1 MAVPYS
7 TRSIV
12 AILALGGILSAA
24 SADGILVRRDT
35 VVPIKFE
42 SDLTIKGTRTGQR
55 FYATVDERGDL
66 PFGARL
72 EGAVVGVHEA
82 DGDRPAYLDLEFNR
96 IQTANGESRDLRAV
110 PMAFDAKHVEQKS
123 DGRFVAKKS
132 VRRRTDYAIGGA
144 IIGYIAGSVAKKQ
157 LEGLVAGLVAGI
169 ILAETDRVGDGNIV
183 IRRGQRMGALFMK
196 DFRWDDYDRGGDGG
210 WKVRDSSGAASDDW
224 KSPRNESDTPS
235 WKTGDPED
243 PQYSGNY
250 DLRAGR
256 RTVDFRK
263 SERPYYANDTLMVP
277 LERVCDAFKIKL
289 RKSFDD
295 GYELRGELAT
305 MRLQRDSKEFQ
316 VRGRSGQLPVA
327 VVERYG
333 VIFVPVSVIATV
345 SKDKVTVNGNRIR
358 PLAY

>member
-1 MAVPYS
+1 MAAPYS

-12 AILALGGILSAA
+12 AILALGGILSVA

-42 SDLTIKGTRTGQR
+42 SELTMKGSRTGQR
-55 FYATVDERGDL
+55 FFATVDERGDL

-72 EGAVVGVHEA
+72 EGEVVGVHDAE
-82 DGDRPAYLDLEFNR
+82 GDRPAYLDLEFNR
-96 IQTANGESRDLRAV
+96 IQTPNGEYRDIRAV

-132 VRRRTDYAIGGA
+132 VRRRSDYAIGGA

-169 ILAETDRVGDGNIV
+169 ILAETDRVGDGNVV

-210 WKVRDSSGAASDDW
+210 WKVRDSSDGRNGDW
-224 KSPRNESDTPS
+224 KTQSDQSETPG
-235 WKTGDPED
+235 WKTGDPQD
-243 PQYSGNY
+243 PQYSGSY

-263 SERPYYANDTLMVP
+263 SERPYYANETLMVP

-289 RKSFDD
+289 KNNFDD
-295 GYELRGELAT
+295 GYELKGELAT

-316 VRGRSGQLPVA
+316 VNGRFGQLPVA

>member
-1 MAVPYS
+1 MAAS
-7 TRSIV
+7 SSIRFV
-12 AILALGGILSAA
+12 AAIAALGGIVGA
-24 SADGILVRRDT
+24 SFAEGIFVRRDT
-35 VVPIKFE
+35 VVPVKFDTE
-42 SDLTIKGTRTGQR
+42 LTIKGSRTGQR

-72 EGAVVGVHEA
+72 EGSVVGVHEA
-82 DGDRPAYLDLEFNR
+82 DGDRPAYLDLEFR
-96 IQTANGESRDLRAV
+96 SIETPDGSRAIRAV
-110 PMAFDAKHVEQKS
+110 PMAFDAKHVDQKS

-132 VRRRTDYAIGGA
+132 VRRRADYAIGGA
-144 IIGYIAGSVAKKQ
+144 LIGYIVGSTAKKQ
-157 LEGLVAGLVAGI
+157 LEGLVAGLIAGI
-169 ILAETDRVGDGNIV
+169 ILAETDRVGDGNVV

-210 WKVRDSSGAASDDW
+210 WKVRDGSTGSNSDW
-224 KSPRNESDTPS
+224 KSQGDEPETPG
-235 WKTGDPED
+235 WKTGDPQD
-243 PQYSGNY
+243 PQFSGNY

-263 SERPYYANDTLMVP
+263 TERPYYADDVLMVP
-277 LERVCDAFKIKL
+277 LERVCDAFKIKF
-289 RKSFDD
+289 KNNYDD
-295 GYELRGELAT
+295 GYELKGDLAT
-305 MRLQRDSKEFQ
+305 MRLQRDSKEFR
-316 VRGRSGQLPVA
+316 VSGRFGQLPVA